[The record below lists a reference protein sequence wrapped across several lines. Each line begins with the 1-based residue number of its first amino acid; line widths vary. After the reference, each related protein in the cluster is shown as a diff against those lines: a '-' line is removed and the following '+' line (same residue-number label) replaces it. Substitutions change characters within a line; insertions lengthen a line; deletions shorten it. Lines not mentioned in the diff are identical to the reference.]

1 VVDGIDFIPVMEM
14 MWLKVSNENFPCE
27 QINYSVSH
35 ELNNQDLVLYK
46 VVLEIHATIHK
57 LIRYGIWNP

>member
-1 VVDGIDFIPVMEM
+1 MEM